1 MMMAGTIRKDIER
14 AVNELPALPT
24 LVSRLVEL
32 VESESATADQIEQL
46 ITTDP
51 ALTVKVLHLAN
62 SAYYGLTRTIS
73 TVKQAVI
80 VLGFHTVKNLVL
92 GVSAFMA
99 LRGAR
104 APSAFEVGLW
114 EHSFACAGIA
124 REIMIVTER
133 GIRQA
138 ENAFMAGLL
147 HDIGVLFL
155 YTRFPKEYER
165 VMRAAQPDG
174 ARHEVEGEILGTDHA
189 EVGALITD
197 SWGLPPM
204 LVRLIGNHHA
214 PYLPEDELRL
224 PAACLMLA
232 DSWSHQQ
239 IATEHGFATPPHPP
253 EAEEVVK
260 LPDER
265 RDAILQRV
273 FDSVAAMRQVI
284 AA

>member
-1 MMMAGTIRKDIER
+1 MVMANDIRKDIER
-14 AVNELPALPT
+14 AVHELPALPG
-24 LVSRLVEL
+24 LVTRLVEL
-32 VESESATADQIEQL
+32 VESESATADQIERL

-62 SAYYGLTRTIS
+62 SAYYGLSRTIS

-99 LRGAR
+99 LRGNR
-104 APSAFEVGLW
+104 SPSPLELGLW

-124 REIMIVTER
+124 REVMLAVGH

-155 YTRFPKEYER
+155 YTRFPKEYQR
-165 VMRAAQPDG
+165 VLRNTNAQQT
-174 ARHEVEGEILGTDHA
+174 RHEVEGEILGIDHA
-189 EVGALITD
+189 EVGALIAD
-197 SWGLPPM
+197 GWGLPPT
-204 LVRLIGNHHA
+204 LVSLIGNHHA
-214 PYLPEDELRL
+214 PCLPEGELRF
-224 PAACLMLA
+224 PTACLMVA
-232 DSWSHQQ
+232 DYWSHQQ
-239 IATEHGFATPPHPP
+239 IATEHEFATPSYPP
-253 EAEEVVK
+253 EADAVVK
-260 LPDER
+260 LSDEQ
-265 RDAILQRV
+265 RDAILKRV
-273 FDSVAAMRQVI
+273 FDSVAAMRQVV

>member
-1 MMMAGTIRKDIER
+1 MVSDIRKDIER
-14 AVNELPALPT
+14 AVHELPALPG
-24 LVSRLVEL
+24 LVTRLVEL
-32 VESESATADQIEQL
+32 VESESATAEQVEQL
-46 ITTDP
+46 IATDP
-51 ALTVKVLHLAN
+51 ALTAKVLHLAN

-92 GVSAFMA
+92 GISAFMA
-99 LRGAR
+99 LRGNR
-104 APSAFEVGLW
+104 PPSTVELELW

-124 REIMIVTER
+124 REIMLAAGH

-155 YTRFPKEYER
+155 YTRFPKEYQKVLRNAHPQR
-165 VMRAAQPDG
+165 V
-174 ARHEVEGEILGTDHA
+174 RHEVEGEILGMDHA
-189 EVGALITD
+189 EVGALIAD
-197 SWGLPPM
+197 GWGLPPV
-204 LVRLIGNHHA
+204 LVNLIGNHHA
-214 PYLPEDELRL
+214 PYLPEDEQRF
-224 PAACLMLA
+224 PTACLMLA

-239 IATEHGFATPPHPP
+239 IATEHEFAIPAHPP
-253 EAEEVVK
+253 EAEEIVR

-265 RDAILQRV
+265 RDAILKRV
-273 FDSVAAMRQVI
+273 FDAVAAMRQVV

>member
-1 MMMAGTIRKDIER
+1 MASDIRKDIER
-14 AVNELPALPT
+14 AIHELPALPG
-24 LVSRLVEL
+24 LVTRLVEL
-32 VESESATADQIEQL
+32 VESENATADQIERL
-46 ITTDP
+46 IATDP

-99 LRGAR
+99 LRGSR
-104 APSAFEVGLW
+104 SPSPLELELW

-124 REIMIVTER
+124 REIMLLAGQ

-155 YTRFPKEYER
+155 YTRFPREYQKVLR
-165 VMRAAQPDG
+165 NAASHK
-174 ARHEVEGEILGTDHA
+174 ARHEVEGEILGMDHA

-204 LVRLIGNHHA
+204 LVRLIGTHHA
-214 PYLPEDELRL
+214 PYLPENELRF
-224 PAACLMLA
+224 PTACLMLA

-239 IATEHGFATPPHPP
+239 IATEHEFAIPLHPP
-253 EAEEVVK
+253 EAEAVVN

-265 RDAILQRV
+265 RDAILKRV
-273 FDSVAAMRQVI
+273 FDAVVAMRSVVAA
-284 AA
+284 

>member
-1 MMMAGTIRKDIER
+1 MASDIRKDIER
-14 AVNELPALPT
+14 AIHELPALPG
-24 LVSRLVEL
+24 LVTRLVEL
-32 VESESATADQIEQL
+32 VESENATADQIEQL
-46 ITTDP
+46 IATDP

-99 LRGAR
+99 LRGNR
-104 APSAFEVGLW
+104 APSPLEISLW

-124 REIMIVTER
+124 REMVLAAGR

-155 YTRFPKEYER
+155 YTRFPKEYQKVLR
-165 VMRAAQPDG
+165 NANPQK
-174 ARHEVEGEILGTDHA
+174 ARHEVEGEILGLDHA
-189 EVGALITD
+189 EVGAQIAD
-197 SWGLPPM
+197 GWNLPPL
-204 LVRLIGNHHA
+204 LVNLIGAHHA
-214 PYLPEDELRL
+214 PYLPEGDLRFL
-224 PAACLMLA
+224 TACLMLA

-239 IATEHGFATPPHPP
+239 IATEHEFAIPAYPP
-253 EAEEVVK
+253 EAAQVVN
-260 LPDER
+260 LPDDR
-265 RDAILQRV
+265 REAILKRV
-273 FDSVAAMRQVI
+273 FESVSAMRQVV

>member
-1 MMMAGTIRKDIER
+1 MASDIRKDMER
-14 AVNELPALPT
+14 AIQELPALPG
-24 LVSRLVEL
+24 LVTRLVEL
-32 VESESATADQIEQL
+32 VESENATAEQVEQL
-46 ITTDP
+46 IATDP

-99 LRGAR
+99 LRGNR
-104 APSAFEVGLW
+104 SPSKEELELW

-124 REIMIVTER
+124 REIMLATR
-133 GIRQA
+133 QGIRQA
-138 ENAFMAGLL
+138 ENVFMAGLL
-147 HDIGVLFL
+147 HDIGVFFL
-155 YTRFPKEYER
+155 CTRFPKEYQKVLR
-165 VMRAAQPDG
+165 HAVPHK
-174 ARHEVEGEILGTDHA
+174 ARHEVEGELLGMDHA

-204 LVRLIGNHHA
+204 LVRLIGDHHA
-214 PYLPEDELRL
+214 PYLPEDEVRF

-232 DSWSHQQ
+232 DCWSHQQ
-239 IATEHGFATPPHPP
+239 IATEHEFATPPPPP
-253 EAEEVVK
+253 EAVAIVN

-265 RDAILQRV
+265 RDAILKRV
-273 FDSVAAMRQVI
+273 FDSVAAMRQVV

>member
-1 MMMAGTIRKDIER
+1 MIMASDVRRDIER
-14 AVNELPALPT
+14 AIHELPALPG
-24 LVSRLVEL
+24 LVTQLVEL
-32 VESESATADQIEQL
+32 VESENATAEQVERL

-99 LRGAR
+99 LRNSR
-104 APSAFEVGLW
+104 APSPLELELW

-124 REIMIVTER
+124 REIALTQGR

-147 HDIGVLFL
+147 HDIGILFL
-155 YTRFPKEYER
+155 HTRFPREYQR
-165 VMRAAQPDG
+165 VLRHANPQRT
-174 ARHEVEGEILGTDHA
+174 RHEVEGAILGMDHA
-189 EVGALITD
+189 EVGALIAD
-197 SWGLPPM
+197 GWNLPPL
-204 LVRLIGNHHA
+204 LVNLIGNHHA
-214 PYLPEDELRL
+214 PALPDDDLCL
-224 PAACLMLA
+224 PTACLMVA
-232 DSWSHQQ
+232 DQWSYQRHN
-239 IATEHGFATPPHPP
+239 TDHGFAIPPIPS
-253 EAEEVVK
+253 EAEQVVH
-260 LPDER
+260 LSDDTRE
-265 RDAILQRV
+265 AIVTRV
-273 FDSVAAMRQVI
+273 FEAVAAMRQVV